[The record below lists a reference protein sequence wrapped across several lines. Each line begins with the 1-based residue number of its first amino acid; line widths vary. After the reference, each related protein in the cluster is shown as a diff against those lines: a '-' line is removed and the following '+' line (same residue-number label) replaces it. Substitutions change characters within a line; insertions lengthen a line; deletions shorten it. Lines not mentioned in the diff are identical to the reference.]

1 MLNPLTDPSYDW
13 LEVDIR
19 SRLGH
24 AYLATGRAREAG
36 EQFQAVLDVQ
46 SARAHRSDHAIPQ
59 RHRW

>member
-46 SARAHRSDHAIPQ
+46 SARAHRSDRAVPQ